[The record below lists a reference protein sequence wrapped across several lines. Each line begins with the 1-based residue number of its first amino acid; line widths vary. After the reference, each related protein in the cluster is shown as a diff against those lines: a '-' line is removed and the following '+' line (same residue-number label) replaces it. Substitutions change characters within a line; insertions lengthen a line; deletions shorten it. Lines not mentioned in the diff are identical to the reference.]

1 MENSMIRWTD
11 NFINKEKKDVK
22 RFIEK
27 LVDENNN
34 KK

>member
-1 MENSMIRWTD
+1 MENNIVRWIN
-11 NFINKEKKDVK
+11 NFIDKEKKDGK

-27 LVDENNN
+27 IVDENNN